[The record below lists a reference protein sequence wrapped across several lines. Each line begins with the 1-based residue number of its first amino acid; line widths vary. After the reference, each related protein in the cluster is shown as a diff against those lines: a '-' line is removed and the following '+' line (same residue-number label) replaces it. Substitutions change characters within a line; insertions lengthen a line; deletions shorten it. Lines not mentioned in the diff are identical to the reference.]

1 MIILI
6 KYLMP
11 ITCRHCNIG
20 VFKRQREHNYFKIAC
35 SKTNLCSINF
45 VEEVNEQIFF
55 LNVQWIVVIKFNVS
69 QTGSSLNFFK
79 HFFFLLSL
87 ILTRSFLHSFSSA
100 KQIKIP
106 GSYFWIDATFEVS
119 WYQFYPLIKSLFFL
133 FYSFFSSSL

>member
-1 MIILI
+1 
-6 KYLMP
+6 MP

-79 HFFFLLSL
+79 HFFFFAQSDFNEEFF
-87 ILTRSFLHSFSSA
+87 TFLQFSKA
-100 KQIKIP
+100 NKIP
-106 GSYFWIDATFEVS
+106 GSYFWIDAKFEVS
-119 WYQFYPLIKSLFFL
+119 WYQFYPLIKSLIFFVLQFLFFFL
-133 FYSFFSSSL
+133 VNTL